1 MKKMTLQQYEQLPKV
16 ELADYWFWVHDH
28 CTRVI
33 DDQLWLDLGDFEIE
47 LTKNEIEYRASEFLR
62 LVREDLLKDKYK
74 L

>member
-1 MKKMTLQQYEQLPKV
+1 MTLQQYEQLPKV
-16 ELADYWFWVHDH
+16 KLADYWFWVHDY
-28 CTRVI
+28 CTTVI